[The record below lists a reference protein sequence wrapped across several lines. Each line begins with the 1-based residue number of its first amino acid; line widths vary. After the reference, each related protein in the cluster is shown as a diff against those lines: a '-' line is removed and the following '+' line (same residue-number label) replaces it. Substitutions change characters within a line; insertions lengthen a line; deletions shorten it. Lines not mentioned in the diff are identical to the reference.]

1 MLEEFLVVR
10 RHFFAIA
17 NRHMIMKFKLF
28 YKYIYILANQSALT
42 RRLTH
47 TQLTYTC
54 TDYTIFTVAVQSLM
68 KVDF

>member
-42 RRLTH
+42 RRLWTD
-47 TQLTYTC
+47 TY
-54 TDYTIFTVAVQSLM
+54 S
-68 KVDF
+68 